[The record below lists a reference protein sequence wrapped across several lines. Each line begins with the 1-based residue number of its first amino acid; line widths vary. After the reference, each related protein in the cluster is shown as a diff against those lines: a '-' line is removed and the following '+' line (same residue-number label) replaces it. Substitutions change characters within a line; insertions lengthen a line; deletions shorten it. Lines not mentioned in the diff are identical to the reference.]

1 MSQVHCRDTLCFSP
15 LILHKTVWIYFFD
28 MRNYFKSN
36 PNVRESGGNKDKGE
50 GEKKRGEEL

>member
-1 MSQVHCRDTLCFSP
+1 MSQVHCRDTLCFSH

-36 PNVRESGGNKDKGE
+36 PNVRESGENKGKGDW
-50 GEKKRGEEL
+50 

>member
-1 MSQVHCRDTLCFSP
+1 MSQVHCRDTLYFSP